1 MTQDELSVRKAIA
14 DVELIR
20 RVLDQADH
28 KAAKAGLFWC
38 HPHR

>member
-20 RVLDQADH
+20 RVLDQAHH
-28 KAAKAGLFWC
+28 KPLQRTFLVS
-38 HPHR
+38 P